1 MVLKSALF
9 ICFLLSTATISW
21 ASPDE
26 QENEDGSGA
35 VPDLPEDFFDDED
48 LSQTGGVEPNDE
60 ESVVDNMFDSA
71 TTDDEEMTDES
82 GSGEEPA
89 SVPNIKDNMTKT
101 TNLDEVDE
109 NETNSEE
116 DTEPPQPTNDVETEE
131 HEDET
136 PVKEKPVVT
145 EETTSTN
152 ISTSHFLAALIVGG
166 CVGLLFA
173 ICVIMLLA
181 YRIRKKDEGSYA
193 LDEQKKPASPTAY
206 QYTQG
211 QEYYA

>member
-1 MVLKSALF
+1 
-9 ICFLLSTATISW
+9 
-21 ASPDE
+21 
-26 QENEDGSGA
+26 
-35 VPDLPEDFFDDED
+35 
-48 LSQTGGVEPNDE
+48 
-60 ESVVDNMFDSA
+60 
-71 TTDDEEMTDES
+71 
-82 GSGEEPA
+82 
-89 SVPNIKDNMTKT
+89 MTKT
-101 TNLDEVDE
+101 TNLDSQEPDSDDDMEPQVPTNEDTKPRANDDKTPDE
-109 NETNSEE
+109 NA
-116 DTEPPQPTNDVETEE
+116 
-131 HEDET
+131 
-136 PVKEKPVVT
+136 VVT
-145 EETTSTN
+145 EATNTN